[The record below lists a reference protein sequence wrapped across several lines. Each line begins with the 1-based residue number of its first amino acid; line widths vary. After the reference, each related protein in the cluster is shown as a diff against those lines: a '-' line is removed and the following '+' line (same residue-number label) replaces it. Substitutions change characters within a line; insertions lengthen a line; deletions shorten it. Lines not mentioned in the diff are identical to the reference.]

1 MKSKI
6 FVTGITG
13 CVGHYLFDL
22 LVSNPDYQ
30 LYLLVRDPAKMKTD
44 LSAYANVTVIKDDL
58 SNIEKYAETLKEMD
72 YVVHIAAGWGG
83 TETNYEYTLALFN
96 LLDVKRCKK
105 IIYFSTASILGPD
118 NRVMEKMGEIGTSY
132 IQGKYRCYK
141 ALPQLKVYDRL
152 ITLFPTWVLGG
163 DSRHPYSHA
172 TAGIL
177 GAIKWLWLIRFFTF
191 DISFHFIHARDIAL
205 IVDHLLKNEV
215 KEKEYVLGN
224 SLITAGQLVR
234 EICDYFNKPVY
245 FRMRI
250 SPAFVEMAASIFGKG
265 LSPWDKYCLE
275 RRSFEYRIVN
285 ARTFGLRSQH
295 ETVSDI
301 LKDLA
306 ADKV

>member
-22 LVSNPDYQ
+22 LVSNPDHH
-30 LYLLVRDPAKMKTD
+30 LYLLVRDPAKMKAD
-44 LSAYANVTVIKDDL
+44 LSACANVTVIKDDL
-58 SNIEKYAETLKEMD
+58 SNIEKYAEILKEMD

-83 TETNYEYTLALFN
+83 TEINYEYTIALFN
-96 LLDVKRCKK
+96 LLDAKRCKK

-118 NRVMEKMGEIGTSY
+118 NRVMEKVGEIGTSY

-141 ALPQLKVYDRL
+141 ALPQLKVYDRI

-205 IVDHLLKNEV
+205 IVDHFLKNEV
-215 KEKEYVLGN
+215 KEKEFVLGN
-224 SLITAGQLVR
+224 RLITADRLIE
-234 EICDYFNKPVY
+234 EICVY
-245 FRMRI
+245 FHKPLYFRLSI
-250 SPAFVEMAASIFGKG
+250 SPAFVEWVASVFGKG
-265 LSPWDKYCLE
+265 LSLWDKYSLE
-275 RRSFEYRIVN
+275 RRSFEYKVVN
-285 ARTFGLRSQH
+285 ARTFGIPSQH

-301 LKDLA
+301 LRDLA
-306 ADKV
+306 AGQI